1 MDPVEPDEPGGP
13 LVLYANLVSDLAVD
27 PEEREVLRAWAE
39 QAPREAWLL
48 RPGDVLVSPV
58 PVGEEFLEY
67 VRDLTGVPRDSVAV
81 VVPPGAD
88 PCHRVVEAVRAATAG
103 RPPGAVLPTA
113 LDGAA
118 IGLARGLGVPV
129 APYASVAA
137 AEAALDVTG
146 LLNTKAGFRDAALAL
161 GMRLPDGRVRRRAGV
176 PDAVRELLAAHGR
189 VVVKPDRSAG
199 GHGMLFLPEAAGAP
213 DPWAGDGLAPVG
225 GPQGL
230 WVVERRIDVARSV
243 SVQMETGP
251 DGTRALFSGEMRT
264 EGGAFTGYLSPLS
277 APAADLA
284 ATLEAWGH
292 ALGGFLAA
300 RGYAGPFGL
309 DAMVTPDGEVYA
321 GESNVRR
328 TATTTPRAM
337 VARLAARAGAGD
349 PVWATGRVRAPAAY
363 PFGEAVE
370 RLRGARLAYDPA
382 RGEGIVLYAGPPPDG
397 RTWRYAAI
405 AGDREGVTRY
415 EELLRASWTSGPG
428 SPTARSGPPG
438 SRSG

>member
-1 MDPVEPDEPGGP
+1 MGPADSTGPDGP
-13 LVLYANLVSDLAVD
+13 LVLHANLVSDLAVD
-27 PEEREVLRAWAE
+27 PAEREALRAWAE

-58 PVGEEFLEY
+58 PVGEDFLEY
-67 VRDLTGVPRDSVAV
+67 VHGLTGVPRDSVAV
-81 VVPPGAD
+81 VVLPEAGTAD

-103 RPPGAVLPTA
+103 RPLRAVLPTA

-118 IGLARGLGVPV
+118 IGLARALDVTV

-137 AEAALDVTG
+137 AEAALGVTG
-146 LLNTKAGFRDAALAL
+146 LLNTKAGFRSAALAL
-161 GMRLPDGRVRRRAGV
+161 GMRLPDGRVRRRDEV
-176 PDAVRELLAAHGR
+176 PDAVRELLAAYGR
-189 VVVKPDRSAG
+189 IVVKPDRSAG
-199 GHGMLFLPEAAGAP
+199 GHGMLFLPKGPVA
-213 DPWAGDGLAPVG
+213 DPWTGDGLAPVG
-225 GPQGL
+225 GPEGL
-230 WVVERRIDVARSV
+230 WVVEERIDVARSV

-251 DGTRALFSGEMRT
+251 GGTRALFSGEMRT
-264 EGGAFTGYLSPLS
+264 VGGAFTGYLSPLP
-277 APAADLA
+277 APAADLG

-309 DAMVTPDGEVYA
+309 DAMVTPGGEVFA

-405 AGDREGVTRY
+405 AGDRAGVARY
-415 EELLRASWTSGPG
+415 EELLRASW
-428 SPTARSGPPG
+428 AAVR
-438 SRSG
+438 

>member
-1 MDPVEPDEPGGP
+1 MDPVNSVDPVHPVDFTGPGGP
-13 LVLYANLVSDLAVD
+13 LVLHANLVSDLAVD
-27 PEEREVLRAWAE
+27 PEEREALRAWAE

-67 VRDLTGVPRDSVAV
+67 VHDLTGVPRGSVTV

-88 PCHRVVEAVRAATAG
+88 PCHRTVEAVRRATAG
-103 RPPGAVLPTA
+103 RSLGAVLPTA

-146 LLNTKAGFRDAALAL
+146 LLNTKAGFRDVALAL
-161 GMRLPDGRVRRRAGV
+161 GMRLPDGRVRRRDGV
-176 PDAVRELLAAHGR
+176 PDAVRELLAAYGR

-199 GHGMLFLPEAAGAP
+199 GHGMLFLPADPAGPAASSA
-213 DPWAGDGLAPVG
+213 DPWTGDGLAPVG
-225 GPQGL
+225 GPEGL

-251 DGTRALFSGEMRT
+251 GGTRALFSGEMRT
-264 EGGAFTGYLSPLS
+264 EGGAFTGYLSPLP
-277 APAADLA
+277 APAADLG

-405 AGDREGVTRY
+405 AGDRAGVTRY
-415 EELLRASWTSGPG
+415 EELLRASWAA
-428 SPTARSGPPG
+428 AR
-438 SRSG
+438 